1 MTITNHLLFFNK
13 KVHMVGLSERLIE
26 KLKFILK
33 PTLVRKTSLQT
44 NEWLN
49 NINPNYITICPQPLL
64 VMDYSRKIQLCNF
77 ILRHSNN
84 IYHPPQNVKWNCS
97 RNILILVYFTQI
109 WLISDYT
116 SFQNNHY
123 SEGNLYFFF
132 FWKGKLNFKSPSEF
146 YVPIITQSTLN
157 RCHQVCK
164 E

>member
-84 IYHPPQNVKWNCS
+84 IYPPPQNVK
-97 RNILILVYFTQI
+97 
-109 WLISDYT
+109 
-116 SFQNNHY
+116 
-123 SEGNLYFFF
+123 
-132 FWKGKLNFKSPSEF
+132 
-146 YVPIITQSTLN
+146 
-157 RCHQVCK
+157 
-164 E
+164 